1 MVYQRSVDSD
11 GIQKAMWGADTHTED
26 SGVDMRS
33 FKSKK
38 ARMDLI

>member
-1 MVYQRSVDSD
+1 MVYRQSVDSD
-11 GIQKAMWGADTHTED
+11 GIQKAMRGADTHTED

>member
-1 MVYQRSVDSD
+1 MVYRRSVDSD
-11 GIQKAMWGADTHTED
+11 DIQKAMWGADTHTED
-26 SGVDMRS
+26 SGGDIRS